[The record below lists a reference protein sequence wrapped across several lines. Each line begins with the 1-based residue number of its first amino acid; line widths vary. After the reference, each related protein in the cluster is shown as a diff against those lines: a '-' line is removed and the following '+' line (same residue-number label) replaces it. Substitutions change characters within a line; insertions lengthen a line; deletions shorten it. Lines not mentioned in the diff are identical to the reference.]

1 MRREDFVFCI
11 GYEGNA
17 AIVDGRLRTRHAGRS
32 TRELAE
38 AGLYKQALC
47 SAYWSK
53 KPDEMGEVLQIYN
66 SHTEHPVSSTAE
78 LSRIYGISGI
88 PEGATKIKVI

>member
-17 AIVDGRLRTRHAGRS
+17 AIVDGRLKARHAGQS

-47 SAYWSK
+47 SAFWSK
-53 KPDEMGEVLQIYN
+53 MPEAVEEVLQIYN
-66 SHTEHPVSSTAE
+66 SRTEHPVSSTAE

>member
-11 GYEGNA
+11 GYEGGT
-17 AIVDGRLRTRHAGRS
+17 AIVDGRQRARHGRLS

-38 AGLYKQALC
+38 AGLFKQAVC
-47 SAYWSK
+47 SAFWSK
-53 KPDEMGEVLQIYN
+53 KPEELEEVLHIYN
-66 SHTEHPVSSTAE
+66 SHTQNRVSTTAE

-88 PEGATKIKVI
+88 PDGVLKITVV

>member
-17 AIVDGRLRTRHAGRS
+17 AIVDGRLRAGYGGHSSRQ
-32 TRELAE
+32 LAE
-38 AGLYKQALC
+38 AGLYKQAIC

-53 KPDEMGEVLQIYN
+53 KPEELEEILQVYN
-66 SHTEHPVSSTAE
+66 SRTEHHVSSAAE

-88 PEGATKIKVI
+88 PQGVLKVTVI

>member
-17 AIVDGRLRTRHAGRS
+17 AIVDGRLRARNAGRS

-47 SAYWSK
+47 SAYWSR
-53 KPDEMGEVLQIYN
+53 KPEELEEVLQVYN
-66 SHTEHPVSSTAE
+66 SRTEHPVSSSAE

-88 PEGATKIKVI
+88 PEGAAKIKVI

>member
-17 AIVDGRLRTRHAGRS
+17 AIIDGRLRARYSGCS

-53 KPDEMGEVLQIYN
+53 TPGEVEEVLRVYN
-66 SHTEHPVSSTAE
+66 SRTEHPVSSAAE
-78 LSRIYGISGI
+78 LSRIYGISGV
-88 PEGATKIKVI
+88 PEGAAKIKVI

>member
-17 AIVDGRLRTRHAGRS
+17 AIVDGRLRARYAGYS
-32 TRELAE
+32 TKPLAE
-38 AGLYKQALC
+38 AGLYKQAIC

-53 KPDEMGEVLQIYN
+53 KPEELEEILQIYN
-66 SHTEHPVSSTAE
+66 ARTEHPVSSVAE
-78 LSRIYGISGI
+78 LSRIYGVSGF
-88 PEGATKIKVI
+88 PQGVAKVTVI